1 MAYSGQMWAT
11 DTKGSNLAQ
20 AYLTKYL
27 RTVAQPLTRFRQIC
41 DVKEAIGKHRGDTF
55 NWDIIANVATA
66 GAQLTEEAAMPA
78 TNFTVTK
85 GTATVTEFGN
95 SIPFTRKLL
104 ELSQHDLKSIV
115 RTALANDMAKVIDWH
130 IAEVLSDAVQLVYGP
145 ASGTSLTNIESS
157 TNGTRATAHNAT
169 AVMTYSHIIKI
180 VDDMKEKNI
189 PTFDGENYVC
199 IAHPST
205 LTAMRTALVS
215 VNQYTESG
223 YKKILNGEIGK
234 FGGMR
239 FVEQTN
245 VSKVTPTNAGAGSWA
260 FFLGGEAMIEA
271 VSIPEEVV
279 IKEITDYGRS
289 LGLAWYAILGYGL
302 AWTAAA
308 NARVACWWPNASA
321 VSSLDVDA

>member
-1 MAYSGQMWAT
+1 MAYDGQVWTTAS
-11 DTKGSNLAQ
+11 KGGNLAQ

-55 NWDIIANVATA
+55 NWDIIADLGTP
-66 GAQLTEEAAMPA
+66 GAALTEEATMPA

-85 GTATVTEFGN
+85 GTCTVTEYGN

-104 ELSQHDLKSIV
+104 ELSQHDLKGIV
-115 RTALANDMAKVIDWH
+115 RTSLANDMAKVLDKQV
-130 IAEVLSDAVQLVYGP
+130 ATVLSDNVQLVYGP
-145 ASGTSLTNIESS
+145 YQGTGTATIESS
-157 TNGTRATAHNAT
+157 TNGTRATAHAAGVFLN
-169 AVMTYSHIIKI
+169 YNHIIAV

-205 LTAMRTALVS
+205 LTNLRQNLVS

-245 VSKVTPTNAGAGSWA
+245 VAKVTPTNAAGSWA
-260 FFLGGEAMIEA
+260 FFIGGEAMIEA
-271 VSIPEEVV
+271 VSVPEEVV

-289 LGLAWYAILGYGL
+289 LGLAWYCILGFGL

-321 VSSLDVDA
+321 VASLTV